1 MFNYSIN
8 TVINYNKATF
18 LEFLGL
24 WELCGASRKNLNC
37 LNAVA
42 VVQTTVQ
49 TVQPERIMYL
59 LEQLLGGGVK
69 EP

>member
-1 MFNYSIN
+1 MSWFSKYS
-8 TVINYNKATF
+8 
-18 LEFLGL
+18 
-24 WELCGASRKNLNC
+24 GAFRETLNC

-42 VVQTTVQ
+42 VVQATVQ
-49 TVQPERIMYL
+49 TVQPEQITYL